1 MERDLADQLDDLI
14 CAGPLKVSADYQY
27 LYNVAGTVFVIW
39 IVVAILVYLAASYL
53 VQSASPSPSRERT
66 SETTTNAD
74 TVETLPTAE
83 KTISST
89 AVSELLEI
97 STPHEEVA
105 AVGLPNL
112 SSTTTSVAKSD
123 QPRSIGSD
131 LEALSWVNQCIENI
145 YTTPSLRSTLVQQW
159 LLALTKYIQSLDV
172 EVSICCCMKEK

>member
-66 SETTTNAD
+66 SEATTNAD
-74 TVETLPTAE
+74 TVETLATAE

-97 STPHEEVA
+97 STPQEEM

-172 EVSICCCMKEK
+172 EVSICCRIKEK